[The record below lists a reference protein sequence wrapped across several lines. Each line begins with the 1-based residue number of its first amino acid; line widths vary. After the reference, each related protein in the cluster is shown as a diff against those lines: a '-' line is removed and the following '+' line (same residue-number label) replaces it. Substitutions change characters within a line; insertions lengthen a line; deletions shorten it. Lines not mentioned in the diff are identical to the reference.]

1 MPFKACGAFL
11 VLGNARAG
19 RPPGRGLRASRAR
32 REHRGRHR
40 RPPGRGLV
48 ASGRIENPAE
58 PSDGLKPGVYGI
70 TGVFG
75 FHAAIGEPRAYAP
88 DARTAR
94 TGRTAWEH
102 PERITPMTKKNIAE
116 TNKFAEYLGIA
127 TDTLRGIMGNDC
139 ELLRRAEHKAID
151 MGEDGRLARE
161 RMRERLRRRPSRGHV
176 DVIAWFLAFA
186 PECLRDGAELAR
198 AVDGTRTWAKASDLA
213 REFDVSAKTLG
224 RWARGE
230 GRGKAG
236 RVRSIRVR
244 RTLLLRVDEIAG
256 LRPKRRPTD
265 GGIAGKRGTGDVE
278 GPLDGLAPLRAVP
291 TPSGALIDLRGCAAA
306 RFSGRGTG
314 TTIDLRGV
322 ERLEL
327 IRRENPG
334 RPGGGNAAN
343 TRPAMREGR

>member
-1 MPFKACGAFL
+1 
-11 VLGNARAG
+11 
-19 RPPGRGLRASRAR
+19 
-32 REHRGRHR
+32 
-40 RPPGRGLV
+40 
-48 ASGRIENPAE
+48 
-58 PSDGLKPGVYGI
+58 
-70 TGVFG
+70 
-75 FHAAIGEPRAYAP
+75 
-88 DARTAR
+88 
-94 TGRTAWEH
+94 
-102 PERITPMTKKNIAE
+102 MTKKNIAE

-186 PECLRDGAELAR
+186 PEYVRDDAELAR
-198 AVDGTRTWAKASDLA
+198 AVNGTRTWAKASDLA

-265 GGIAGKRGTGDVE
+265 GGIAGKHETGDVE

-314 TTIDLRGV
+314 TTIDLRGM

-327 IRRENPG
+327 IRRKNPD

>member
-1 MPFKACGAFL
+1 MPECLPGGVFGLPAHA
-11 VLGNARAG
+11 GNIADATG
-19 RPPGRGLRASRAR
+19 GLPGG
-32 REHRGRHR
+32 
-40 RPPGRGLV
+40 GLV

-58 PSDGLKPGVYGI
+58 ASDGLKPGVYGI

-127 TDTLRGIMGNDC
+127 TDTLRGIMGNDY
-139 ELLRRAEHKAID
+139 ELPRRAEHKAID

-198 AVDGTRTWAKASDLA
+198 AVNGARTWAKASDLA

-265 GGIAGKRGTGDVE
+265 GGIAGKHGTGDVE

-314 TTIDLRGV
+314 TTIDLRGM

-327 IRRENPG
+327 IRRKNPD

>member
-1 MPFKACGAFL
+1 MAWKP
-11 VLGNARAG
+11 
-19 RPPGRGLRASRAR
+19 
-32 REHRGRHR
+32 
-40 RPPGRGLV
+40 
-48 ASGRIENPAE
+48 SGMDR
-58 PSDGLKPGVYGI
+58 
-70 TGVFG
+70 
-75 FHAAIGEPRAYAP
+75 
-88 DARTAR
+88 
-94 TGRTAWEH
+94 
-102 PERITPMTKKNIAE
+102 PMTKENTITTTGRLAD
-116 TNKFAEYLGIA
+116 YLGIA

-139 ELLRRAEHKAID
+139 ELLRRAERNAID

-186 PECLRDGAELAR
+186 PEYVRDDAELAR
-198 AVDGTRTWAKASDLA
+198 AVNGARTWAKASDLA

-265 GGIAGKRGTGDVE
+265 GGIAGKHETGDVE

-327 IRRENPG
+327 IRRKNPD

>member
-1 MPFKACGAFL
+1 MPEGL
-11 VLGNARAG
+11 
-19 RPPGRGLRASRAR
+19 PGG
-32 REHRGRHR
+32 
-40 RPPGRGLV
+40 GLV

-58 PSDGLKPGVYGI
+58 ASDGLKPGVYGI

-139 ELLRRAEHKAID
+139 ELRRRAEHMAID

-186 PECLRDGAELAR
+186 PEYVRDDAELAR
-198 AVDGTRTWAKASDLA
+198 AVNGTRTWAKASDLA

-224 RWARGE
+224 RWARGAVE
-230 GRGKAG
+230 RPGGSVRSACAG
-236 RVRSIRVR
+236 RCCCAWTRSPDCGRNVDRRTAGSRENTKPVTSRDLLTGLLPFVRCPRRPVRSSTCVVALPPVSPVVGQARRSIYVGWSDWSSSGGKIPTGRAAAMRRTRVR
-244 RTLLLRVDEIAG
+244 RCAKDGDRHG
-256 LRPKRRPTD
+256 QGSRPKAHRTD
-265 GGIAGKRGTGDVE
+265 A
-278 GPLDGLAPLRAVP
+278 
-291 TPSGALIDLRGCAAA
+291 
-306 RFSGRGTG
+306 
-314 TTIDLRGV
+314 
-322 ERLEL
+322 
-327 IRRENPG
+327 
-334 RPGGGNAAN
+334 
-343 TRPAMREGR
+343 

>member
-1 MPFKACGAFL
+1 
-11 VLGNARAG
+11 
-19 RPPGRGLRASRAR
+19 
-32 REHRGRHR
+32 
-40 RPPGRGLV
+40 
-48 ASGRIENPAE
+48 
-58 PSDGLKPGVYGI
+58 
-70 TGVFG
+70 
-75 FHAAIGEPRAYAP
+75 
-88 DARTAR
+88 
-94 TGRTAWEH
+94 
-102 PERITPMTKKNIAE
+102 MTKKNIAE

-139 ELLRRAEHKAID
+139 ELPRRAEHKAID
-151 MGEDGRLARE
+151 MGKDGRLARE

-186 PECLRDGAELAR
+186 PEYVRDDAELAR
-198 AVDGTRTWAKASDLA
+198 AVNGTRTWAKASDLA

-265 GGIAGKRGTGDVE
+265 GGIAGKHGTGDVE

-291 TPSGALIDLRGCAAA
+291 TAVRCAH
-306 RFSGRGTG
+306 
-314 TTIDLRGV
+314 
-322 ERLEL
+322 
-327 IRRENPG
+327 
-334 RPGGGNAAN
+334 
-343 TRPAMREGR
+343 RPAWLRCRPFLRSWDRHDDRSTWNGATGAHPAEKSRQAGRRQCGEHASGDA

>member
-1 MPFKACGAFL
+1 MNCAITHRIGK
-11 VLGNARAG
+11 
-19 RPPGRGLRASRAR
+19 ASRTVRMAWK
-32 REHRGRHR
+32 
-40 RPPGRGLV
+40 P
-48 ASGRIENPAE
+48 SGMDR
-58 PSDGLKPGVYGI
+58 
-70 TGVFG
+70 
-75 FHAAIGEPRAYAP
+75 
-88 DARTAR
+88 
-94 TGRTAWEH
+94 
-102 PERITPMTKKNIAE
+102 PMTKENTITTTGRLAD
-116 TNKFAEYLGIA
+116 YLGIA

-139 ELLRRAEHKAID
+139 ELLRRAERNAID

-186 PECLRDGAELAR
+186 PEYVRDDAELAR
-198 AVDGTRTWAKASDLA
+198 AVNGARTWAKASDLA

-265 GGIAGKRGTGDVE
+265 GGIAGKHETGDVE

-327 IRRENPG
+327 IRRKNPD

>member
-1 MPFKACGAFL
+1 M
-11 VLGNARAG
+11 
-19 RPPGRGLRASRAR
+19 
-32 REHRGRHR
+32 
-40 RPPGRGLV
+40 
-48 ASGRIENPAE
+48 
-58 PSDGLKPGVYGI
+58 
-70 TGVFG
+70 
-75 FHAAIGEPRAYAP
+75 
-88 DARTAR
+88 
-94 TGRTAWEH
+94 
-102 PERITPMTKKNIAE
+102 
-116 TNKFAEYLGIA
+116 
-127 TDTLRGIMGNDC
+127 
-139 ELLRRAEHKAID
+139 
-151 MGEDGRLARE
+151 
-161 RMRERLRRRPSRGHV
+161 
-176 DVIAWFLAFA
+176 
-186 PECLRDGAELAR
+186 
-198 AVDGTRTWAKASDLA
+198 
-213 REFDVSAKTLG
+213 SAKTLG

-265 GGIAGKRGTGDVE
+265 GGIAGKHETGDVE

-314 TTIDLRGV
+314 TTIDLRGM

-327 IRRENPG
+327 IRRKNPD